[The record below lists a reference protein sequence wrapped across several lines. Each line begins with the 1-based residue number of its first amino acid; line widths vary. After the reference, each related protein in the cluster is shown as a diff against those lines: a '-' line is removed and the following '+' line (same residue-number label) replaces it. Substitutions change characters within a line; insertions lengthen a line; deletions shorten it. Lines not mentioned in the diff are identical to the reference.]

1 MGVSWEAVGG
11 RGRSWE
17 AVGGRAR
24 SCEVV
29 RGRARSCEVPPA
41 GRLLMLL
48 KPTGCCWRPPTR
60 NSSTPHT
67 GTMEQSPAG
76 LAILE
81 VDPAL
86 SIDSDPDYASS
97 GYDTSTHSLTNSV
110 TTYIF
115 ENGPPPDGW
124 LTVDCW

>member
-1 MGVSWEAVGG
+1 
-11 RGRSWE
+11 
-17 AVGGRAR
+17 
-24 SCEVV
+24 
-29 RGRARSCEVPPA
+29 
-41 GRLLMLL
+41 
-48 KPTGCCWRPPTR
+48 
-60 NSSTPHT
+60 
-67 GTMEQSPAG
+67 MEQSPAG